1 MFTIIRNIGN
11 KFRDG
16 SNNLDKGSVYNQ
28 NNAGKDPQL
37 GDNIPVKQNEQTV
50 IRTFKSY
57 YA

>member
-1 MFTIIRNIGN
+1 MFAIIRNIGN
-11 KFRDG
+11 KFIDG
-16 SNNLDKGSVYNQ
+16 SNKMDKSSVYTQ
-28 NNAGKDPQL
+28 NNAVKDPQL